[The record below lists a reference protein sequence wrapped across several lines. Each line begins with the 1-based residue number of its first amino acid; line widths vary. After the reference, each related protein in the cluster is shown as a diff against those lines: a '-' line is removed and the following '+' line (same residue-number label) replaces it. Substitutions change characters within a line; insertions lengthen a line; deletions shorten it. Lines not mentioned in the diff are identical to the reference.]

1 MNRFYVP
8 GLALG
13 AWTLLLWF
21 TRVRNVLAD
30 TELAGWSKTWQ
41 LGISVIF
48 VLAAIALAGLSLV
61 QNNPALRMLA
71 IRLSLGL
78 AAFGSVWWAIR
89 GVNTM
94 FNDHSVGFKVVH
106 AALALGTIAIS
117 AWVIN
122 GQRQRILAHE
132 LA

>member
-13 AWTLLLWF
+13 GWTVLLWF

-30 TELAGWSKTWQ
+30 TALEGWSRTWQ

-48 VLAAIALAGLSLV
+48 VVVAVVLIGLSLV
-61 QNNPALRMLA
+61 KGNPAVRTMA
-71 IRLSLGL
+71 IRVSLGL

-94 FNDHSVGFKVVH
+94 FNDHSVAFKLVH
-106 AALALGTIAIS
+106 AVLAIGTIAIS
-117 AWVIN
+117 AWVLN
-122 GQRQRILAHE
+122 GQRRRLVAAE
-132 LA
+132 LV